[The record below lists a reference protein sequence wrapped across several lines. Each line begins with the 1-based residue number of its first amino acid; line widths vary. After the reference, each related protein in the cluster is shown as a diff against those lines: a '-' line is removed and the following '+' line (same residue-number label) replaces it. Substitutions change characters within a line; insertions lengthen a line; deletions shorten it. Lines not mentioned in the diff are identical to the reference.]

1 MKIFADGLA
10 LVGRASLAA
19 IFIVSGWGKLT
30 GFSGA
35 VGYIASKS
43 LPMPPALAALAVAM
57 ELGGGI
63 LLLVGLK
70 ARWVALAF
78 VGFLIVITPIF
89 HNFWD
94 VPAAQA
100 QMQQINFMKNLAIL
114 GGMLMVAAFGPG
126 RWSAD
131 RG

>member
-1 MKIFADGLA
+1 MKDLTA
-10 LVGRASLAA
+10 LVGRALLAA
-19 IFIVSGWGKLT
+19 LFIGSGWGKLI
-30 GFSGA
+30 GFSA
-35 VGYIASKS
+35 TAGYIASKG
-43 LPMPPALAALAVAM
+43 LPLPQVLAALAVAI

-70 ARWVALAF
+70 ARWIALAF

-94 VPAAQA
+94 VPAAQIQA
-100 QMQQINFMKNLAIL
+100 QKINFMKNLAIL

-126 RWSAD
+126 RLSAD
-131 RG
+131 RA

>member
-1 MKIFADGLA
+1 MKDITA
-10 LVGRASLAA
+10 LVGRALLASL
-19 IFIVSGWGKLT
+19 FIWSGWGKLN

-35 VGYIASKS
+35 AGYIASKGI
-43 LPMPPALAALAVAM
+43 PMPQVLAALAIAM

-63 LLLVGLK
+63 LLLIGLK
-70 ARWVALAF
+70 ARWIAWAF

-94 VPAAQA
+94 VPDAQVR
-100 QMQQINFMKNLAIL
+100 MQQINFMKNVAIL
-114 GGMLMVAAFGPG
+114 GGMLMIAAFGPG
-126 RWSAD
+126 RVSAD